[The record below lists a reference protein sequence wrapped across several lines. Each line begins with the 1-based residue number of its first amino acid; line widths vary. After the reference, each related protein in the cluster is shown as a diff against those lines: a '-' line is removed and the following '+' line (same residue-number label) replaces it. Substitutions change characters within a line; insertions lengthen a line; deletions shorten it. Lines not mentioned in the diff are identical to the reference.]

1 MEVIAGCRPVPD
13 KLILAVAALLVTD
26 TLPDMAAVPEGA
38 KVTFKLALC
47 PGVRI
52 VPETPAAVKPA
63 PEMLV
68 LEMLTFEVPEFVKAT
83 LKLLLVPTVVLP
95 KLKLDGLVVSTG
107 VVELT
112 LRTAA
117 LLVEVPAEL
126 LTTRTN

>member
-1 MEVIAGCRPVPD
+1 MEVMAGWMPAPD
-13 KLILAVAALLVTD
+13 RLILAVAALLATD
-26 TLPDMAAVPEGA
+26 TLPDIEPAADGA

-47 PGVRI
+47 PGVRM
-52 VPETPAAVKPA
+52 VPDMPEAVKPA

-68 LEMLTFEVPEFVKAT
+68 LEMFTFEVPEFVKAT

-112 LRTAA
+112 LRTAV

-126 LTTRTN
+126 ETTRTN

>member
-1 MEVIAGCRPVPD
+1 MVPD
-13 KLILAVAALLVTD
+13 M
-26 TLPDMAAVPEGA
+26 PD
-38 KVTFKLALC
+38 
-47 PGVRI
+47 
-52 VPETPAAVKPA
+52 AVKPA

-68 LEMLTFEVPEFVKAT
+68 LEMFTFEVPEFVNAT
-83 LKLLLVPTVVLP
+83 LKALVVPTVVLP

>member
-1 MEVIAGCRPVPD
+1 MEVIAGWMPFPD
-13 KLILAVAALLVTD
+13 RLILAVAALLVTD
-26 TLPDMAAVPEGA
+26 TLPDMAPAPDGA

-47 PGVRI
+47 PGVRM
-52 VPETPAAVKPA
+52 VPDMPEAVKPA

-68 LEMLTFEVPEFVKAT
+68 LEMFTFEVPEFVKAT
-83 LKLLLVPTVVLP
+83 LKLLLVPTVVFP

-126 LTTRTN
+126 VTTRTN